1 MKFEISFEFD
11 DVTITTTH
19 KSKFILR
26 IETVTTSEPF
36 SKRVK
41 GSISNPPLALS
52 LLADHKN
59 LTFSFSFFNQSE
71 GVMVETNIKHCHFTG
86 EDSVEENKIF
96 FESEDTEGLDL
107 SIYS

>member
-19 KSKFILR
+19 I
-26 IETVTTSEPF
+26 
-36 SKRVK
+36 
-41 GSISNPPLALS
+41 
-52 LLADHKN
+52 
-59 LTFSFSFFNQSE
+59 FNQSE
-71 GVMVETNIKHCHFTG
+71 GVAVETKIKHCHFTG

-96 FESEDTEGLDL
+96 FESEDTKSLDI